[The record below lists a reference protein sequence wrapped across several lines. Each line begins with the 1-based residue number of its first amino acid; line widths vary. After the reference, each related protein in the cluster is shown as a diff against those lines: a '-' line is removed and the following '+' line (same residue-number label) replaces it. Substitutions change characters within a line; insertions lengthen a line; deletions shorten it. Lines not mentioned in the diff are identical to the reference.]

1 MAEVTLFPTF
11 LGAVNDSGIFRI
23 DLSASG
29 LGSIQSITVE
39 DDNIISGGTGAA
51 SGFDLDTIKL
61 STTLLSSP
69 SEVAAL
75 DSFNIFNFSDTA
87 VVFQPGFL
95 QPWQFGDAPI
105 WNRDQLFGTIGLG
118 VDFTLATLGIV
129 DGSNAADSGTLSIGE
144 SGKITFSLTAPV
156 ITDSLYLYV
165 ADTGGGND
173 GFQVTVSD
181 ASTQPIRQG
190 LTLFGTEFDDVIN
203 LIIGFNGFIGGGND
217 QISGGGGDDEIFT
230 GGGRDICF
238 GDDGNDLIDGG
249 QDNDRL
255 FGGAGNDELLGQQG
269 NDRLVG
275 GLGFDTL
282 DGGKGNNRLQGG
294 EDQDIFVLNRGAGRM
309 IALDFRIRQDVL
321 GISGR
326 IRLNRIDIIQRGR
339 NVLLRQ
345 GGDQLALLRGVRAD
359 EISDFTVV
367 EV

>member
-23 DLSASG
+23 DLSTSG
-29 LGSIQSITVE
+29 LASIQSITIE
-39 DDNIISGGTGAA
+39 DDNIISGGTGGA

-61 STTLLSSP
+61 SSTLSSSP
-69 SEVAAL
+69 SEIAAL
-75 DSFNIFNFSDTA
+75 DGFNIFNFSDGA

-105 WNRDQLFGTIGLG
+105 WNRDQLLGTIGLG
-118 VDFTLATLGIV
+118 VDFTLATLGVV
-129 DGSNAADSGTLSIGE
+129 DGTNAADSGSVSIGE

-156 ITDSLYLYV
+156 LTDSLYLYV

-181 ASTQPIRQG
+181 AATQPIRQG
-190 LTLFGTEFDDVIN
+190 LTLFGTDFSDVIN
-203 LIIGFNGFIGGGND
+203 LVIGFNGFIGGGND
-217 QISGGGGDDEIFT
+217 RINGGGGNDEIFT
-230 GGGRDICF
+230 GGGRDICS
-238 GDDGNDLIDGG
+238 GDDGNDVLDGG

-255 FGGAGNDELLGQQG
+255 FGGAGNDQLLGQQG

-282 DGGKGNNRLQGG
+282 DGDKGNNKLTGG
-294 EDQDIFVLNRGAGRM
+294 KDQDIFVLNRGAGKA

-321 GISGR
+321 GIAGR
-326 IRLNRIDIIQRGR
+326 IRLSRIDIIDRGR

-345 GGDQLALLRGVRAD
+345 GGDQLAVLRGVNAD
-359 EISDFTVV
+359 AISDFTVV